1 MPYRIDPFDP
11 TQHDTKHFHCGSA
24 SQDNFLRRTA
34 RRQQRDDY
42 TRLYGASEALLAAEP
57 RCCLGFYAINAH
69 TIGMADLPPGAVAR
83 APRTQLIPA
92 VFLSHLA
99 VDQHHQGRGLG
110 RILLVD
116 ALQRCQSVQQML
128 GVRLLLLDVSH
139 DAGEAQRIKL
149 LRFYAS
155 MGFRALPG
163 WPDRLFLS
171 IPALSR

>member
-1 MPYRIDPFDP
+1 
-11 TQHDTKHFHCGSA
+11 
-24 SQDNFLRRTA
+24 
-34 RRQQRDDY
+34 
-42 TRLYGASEALLAAEP
+42 
-57 RCCLGFYAINAH
+57 
-69 TIGMADLPPGAVAR
+69 MADLPPGAVAR